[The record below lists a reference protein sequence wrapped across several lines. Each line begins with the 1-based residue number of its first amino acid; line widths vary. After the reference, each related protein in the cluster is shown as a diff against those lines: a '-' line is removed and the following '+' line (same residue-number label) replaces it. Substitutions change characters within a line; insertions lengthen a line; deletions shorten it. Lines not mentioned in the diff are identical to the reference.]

1 MTSHALMLRL
11 LTAFVALAAVC
22 AAPAEDMV
30 PLKLDLPKPLFVGT
44 PRPIKVSN
52 LEPPQAGTP
61 APFMVPAG
69 TVLLSLNKPVSA
81 SDSSPVI
88 GELTCVTDGDK
99 SGIEGSYV
107 ELGPGLQWVQI
118 DLGAP
123 ARLAAVVVWHF
134 HAEARVYHGVVVQLS
149 NDPAFKTGVTTVFN
163 NDDTNADGLGKGTDY
178 AYIETYRGRIID
190 AKGVTARYVRLYSNG
205 NTSDELNHYT
215 EVEVYGRPVN

>member
-1 MTSHALMLRL
+1 MLRI
-11 LTAFVALAAVC
+11 AIALIALSLAC
-22 AAPAEDMV
+22 AARAEDMV

-52 LEPPQAGTP
+52 LEPPQVGTP
-61 APFMVPAG
+61 PPFMVPAG
-69 TVLLSLNKPVSA
+69 TVLLSLNKTVTS
-81 SDSSPVI
+81 SDSAPVI

-134 HAEARVYHGVVVQLS
+134 HAEPRVYHGVVVQLS
-149 NDPAFKTGVTTVFN
+149 NDPSFKTGVTTVFN
-163 NDDTNADGLGKGTDY
+163 NDDTNADGLGRGADL
-178 AYIETYRGRIID
+178 AYVETYKGRVVD
-190 AKGVTARYVRLYSNG
+190 AKGVVARYVRLYSDG
-205 NTSDELNHYT
+205 NTSDELNHYI
-215 EVEVYGRPVN
+215 EVEVYGQPAK